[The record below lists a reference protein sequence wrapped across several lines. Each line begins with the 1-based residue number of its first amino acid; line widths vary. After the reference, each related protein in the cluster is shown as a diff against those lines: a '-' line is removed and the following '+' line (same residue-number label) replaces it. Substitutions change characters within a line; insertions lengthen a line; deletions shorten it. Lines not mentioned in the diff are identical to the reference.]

1 MVFDDFDIQVQCE
14 EVYDDYE
21 CGYFADHDY
30 FWDEDSDCYIRKEF
44 FNVKKD

>member
-1 MVFDDFDIQVQCE
+1 MIFDDFDIQVQCE
-14 EVYDDYE
+14 EVYE

-44 FNVKKD
+44 FDECYKS